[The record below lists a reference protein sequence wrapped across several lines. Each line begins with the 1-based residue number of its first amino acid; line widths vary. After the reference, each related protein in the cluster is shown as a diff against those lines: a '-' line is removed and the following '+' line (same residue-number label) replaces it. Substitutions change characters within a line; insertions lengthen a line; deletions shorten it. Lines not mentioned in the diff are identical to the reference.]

1 MEKLRRLDIAKGYL
15 DLLQE
20 VEGLRYTIRLYR
32 VNFQADMAAARK
44 L

>member
-20 VEGLRYTIRLYR
+20 VEGLRYMIRLYR
-32 VNFQADMAAARK
+32 DNFQADMTAAKR